1 MVDSAFGGEPRGELR
16 VGTAAAGQL
25 RYVGCDLTSVL
36 DHARL
41 ILDLGPLAT
50 IALGR
55 ALSATA
61 MLTRLVTKRPRRLSL
76 DFKGSGPLERVLA
89 ECDAHGRLRGIVG
102 AKHATGVQGAT
113 DLQVGPAL
121 GVGLLV
127 VQRIE
132 EQGQVYESRVVL
144 HDGEIGTDVAHYL
157 DQSEQR
163 RSAVLV
169 GAHLSA
175 EGVQGAGGLIV
186 EALPAADP
194 ELVGHLEGQLGQLSS
209 PSQRIAE
216 EGIEGLVA
224 EVLGPLSPSEL
235 ERADL
240 VYDCG
245 CSRKSLLSSLSSLPE
260 AELRDLAASDG
271 TLDAECSYCGRTYR
285 LALHEIFSPSSN

>member
-1 MVDSAFGGEPRGELR
+1 MTDASPRGELR

-25 RYVGCDLTSVL
+25 RYVGCELTKVL

-55 ALSATA
+55 GLSATA

-89 ECDAHGRLRGIVG
+89 ECDARGRLRGIVG
-102 AKHATGVQGAT
+102 AKHAVGVQDAA
-113 DLQVGPAL
+113 DLRVGPAL

-127 VQRIE
+127 VRRIE

-175 EGVQGAGGLIV
+175 DGVEGAGGLIV

-194 ELVGHLEGQLGQLSS
+194 DLVVSLEQLLEQLSS
-209 PSQRIAE
+209 PSLRIAE
-216 EGIEGLVA
+216 DGIDGLVGD
-224 EVLGPLSPSEL
+224 VLGSLNPKEL

-245 CSRKSLLSSLSSLPE
+245 CSRESLLASLASLPE
-260 AELRDLAASDG
+260 TELRELAASDG

-285 LALHEIFSPSSN
+285 LALSEIFGPSPN

>member
-1 MVDSAFGGEPRGELR
+1 MSEPSPAGELR

-25 RYVGCDLTSVL
+25 RYVGCELTSVL

-55 ALSATA
+55 GLAATA

-76 DFKGSGPLERVLA
+76 DFKGSGPLDRVLA
-89 ECDAHGRLRGIVG
+89 ECDAKGRLRGIVG
-102 AKHATGVQGAT
+102 AKHATGVRGAS

-121 GVGLLV
+121 GVGLLI

-169 GAHLSA
+169 GADLRA

-194 ELVGHLEGQLGQLSS
+194 ELVEDLESRLGAISS
-209 PSQRIAE
+209 PSRRISEA
-216 EGIEGLVA
+216 GLGGLVDD
-224 EVLGPLSPSEL
+224 VLGTLSPSEL
-235 ERADL
+235 ERAPL

-245 CSRKSLLSSLSSLPE
+245 CSRESLLGSLGSLPE
-260 AELRDLAASDG
+260 KELRELTASDG
-271 TLDAECSYCGRTYR
+271 TLDAECSYCGRTFR
-285 LALHEIFSPSSN
+285 MALREILGPSPN